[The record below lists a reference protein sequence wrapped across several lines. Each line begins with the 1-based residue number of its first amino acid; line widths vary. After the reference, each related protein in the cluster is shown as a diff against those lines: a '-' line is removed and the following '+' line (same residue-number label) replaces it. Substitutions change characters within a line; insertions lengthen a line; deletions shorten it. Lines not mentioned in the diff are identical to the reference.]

1 MVTCCGEWTEHP
13 RIMCVESL
21 VSIWDTVGYGL
32 KVDRYNCTF
41 PPFRIPVSAE
51 DGVCIDSGVGSDR
64 ELRCTSTSTKTP
76 LLSDGD
82 DATYYLWVTPAFLSL
97 VIPNN
102 VCVRAIVMTFSTD
115 SSFGIPS
122 LTFEPNETVT
132 TSHDVRPGDLVNTT
146 ITFTPQYCGQSVR
159 INMERDWISLIQLT
173 EVTLI
178 EGGGGNSGKYI
189 VLTMLDGMA
198 MFVISYC

>member
-1 MVTCCGEWTEHP
+1 MVSGLNIP
-13 RIMCVESL
+13 GIVCVESL

-41 PPFRIPVSAE
+41 PNGRNPVSAE
-51 DGVCIDSGVGSDR
+51 DGVCNDTGAGDNR

-82 DATYYLWVTPAFLSL
+82 DATYYLWVTPAFLDL
-97 VIPNN
+97 AIPNN
-102 VCVRAIVMTFSTD
+102 VCVGAIVMTFSNGTP
-115 SSFGIPS
+115 FGIPS
-122 LTFEPNETVT
+122 LTFELSETVT
-132 TSHDVRPGDLVNTT
+132 TSHDGRPDNLVNTT

-159 INMERDWISLIQLT
+159 INMERDGTIRLT

-178 EGGGGNSGKYI
+178 EGGGGDSGKYI
-189 VLTMLDGMA
+189 VLTMLNGMA
-198 MFVISYC
+198 IFVISYC

>member
-1 MVTCCGEWTEHP
+1 MVSGLDIP
-13 RIMCVESL
+13 GIVCVESL

-41 PPFRIPVSAE
+41 PSVRIPIDVE
-51 DGVCIDSGVGSDR
+51 GGVCTDTGSGDPNR
-64 ELRCTSTSTKTP
+64 ELRCASTNTKPP

-82 DATYYLWVTPAFLSL
+82 DTTYYIWTRPAFLNL
-97 VIPNN
+97 AIQNN
-102 VCVRAIVMTFSTD
+102 VCVGAIVMTFNND
-115 SSFGIPS
+115 SSRGIPS

-132 TSHDVRPGDLVNTT
+132 ISHDVRPGNLVNTT

-159 INMERDWISLIQLT
+159 INMQKDDINAIHLS

-178 EGGGGNSGKYI
+178 EGGGNDSGKYI
-189 VLTMLDGMA
+189 VLTMLNGMA

>member
-1 MVTCCGEWTEHP
+1 MVSGLNIP
-13 RIMCVESL
+13 GIVCVESL

-41 PPFRIPVSAE
+41 PSARIPVSAE
-51 DGVCIDSGVGSDR
+51 DGVCIDTGVESDNR
-64 ELRCTSTSTKTP
+64 EFRCASTSTKTP

-82 DATYYLWVTPAFLSL
+82 DTTYYIWVTSAFLSL

-102 VCVRAIVMTFSTD
+102 VCVGAIVMTFRNGMSL
-115 SSFGIPS
+115 GIPS
-122 LTFEPNETVT
+122 LTFEPNGTVT
-132 TSHDVRPGDLVNTT
+132 TSHDGRPDNLVNTT

-159 INMERDWISLIQLT
+159 INMELNETNATLVLLS

-178 EGGGGNSGKYI
+178 EGGGDNSGKYI
-189 VLTMLDGMA
+189 VLAMLNGMA
-198 MFVISYC
+198 MFVISTC